1 MAMSQENAEAFA
13 AQVLAWLAE
22 DHARLGSF
30 LGWSGESP
38 DQLRARIA
46 DPGLLLAVIDF
57 LMADEALLLEACA
70 ALDLPPETPGQ
81 ARAGLP
87 GGADYHWT

>member
-1 MAMSQENAEAFA
+1 MMRRENAEVFA

-22 DHARLGSF
+22 DHARLAAF

-38 DQLRARIA
+38 ASLGGRIR
-46 DPGLLLAVIDF
+46 DPGLLLAVIEF
-57 LMADEALLLEACA
+57 LLTDEALLIEACD
-70 ALDLPPETPGQ
+70 ALDVPPQSPGL
-81 ARAGLP
+81 ARAALP